1 MRWGGLVGAMLV
13 VAGCNLGELVDQP
26 RFEAYESTDFFG
38 DGMASRPLVP
48 GTVARDEDVN
58 LESWVRPPL
67 TDALM
72 QEGQTRFD
80 VECAH
85 CHGRDG
91 YGDGMVVR
99 RGYPAPPSFHTER
112 VRNLGDDYM
121 FKVITDGLGKM
132 PPYGVRVTPPQR
144 WAIIAY
150 VRALQLSQQARVQE
164 LPPGQAEKIEP
175 ASGAKP

>member
-1 MRWGGLVGAMLV
+1 
-13 VAGCNLGELVDQP
+13 
-26 RFEAYESTDFFG
+26 
-38 DGMASRPLVP
+38 
-48 GTVARDEDVN
+48 
-58 LESWVRPPL
+58 
-67 TDALM
+67 
-72 QEGQTRFD
+72 
-80 VECAH
+80 
-85 CHGRDG
+85 
-91 YGDGMVVR
+91 MVVR